1 MPVLRATPEDFFVE
15 EIPLFELSGVG
26 EHTYVKIEKRDRTTE
41 EVAKELAR
49 LASVQPGDVGY
60 AGRKDRRAVTRQ
72 WFSVPKLSLA
82 AANAM
87 TLEGVKVLDAKFHAH
102 KLRVGQLKGNRF
114 VIVVREVSET
124 LGRHAEAQAERLV
137 AKGMPNRF
145 GEQRFGRFGDNAE
158 RGLALLK
165 GERGARASKNSRRDT
180 RFLISAL
187 QSAVFNTVLE
197 RRPWPIDRLQTGD
210 IALKHASGGV
220 FTVEDAQSEQAR
232 VAAFEISPTGP
243 IFGTRRFD
251 TVGEVA
257 ELEKLVMDEMGIP
270 PASEWKLPRGLQL
283 KGSRRAL
290 RIRPEEVSVRWSPE
304 EQVLQLAFAL
314 PAGSYATVF
323 VEEVLGGTFGATLD
337 SV

>member
-26 EHTYVKIEKRDRTTE
+26 EHTYVQVEKRDRTTE
-41 EVAKELAR
+41 DVAKELAR
-49 LASVQPGDVGY
+49 LAGVRPGDVGY

-72 WFSVPKLSLA
+72 WFSVPKLALEA
-82 AANAM
+82 VHAL
-87 TLEGVKVLDAKFHAH
+87 TLEGVKVLDAKSHGH
-102 KLRVGQLKGNRF
+102 KLRVGQLAGNRF
-114 VIVVREVSET
+114 VIVVREVSEA

-165 GERGARASKNSRRDT
+165 GERGGRAGKNQRRDV

-197 RRPWPIDRLQTGD
+197 RRPWPLDQLQTGD
-210 IALKHASGGV
+210 IAMKHVSGGV
-220 FTVEDAQSEQAR
+220 FTVVDAALEQAR
-232 VAAFEISPTGP
+232 ADAFEISPTGP

-251 TVGEVA
+251 TAGEV
-257 ELEKLVMDEMGIP
+257 EKFEKAVLQEMGIP

-290 RIRPEEVSVRWSPE
+290 RVQPQEISVLWSPQ
-304 EQVLQLAFAL
+304 EQTLRMAFSL
-314 PAGSYATVF
+314 PSGSYATVF
-323 VEEVLGGTFGATLD
+323 VEELLGAGLKFDVALE
-337 SV
+337 